1 MGSRRLC
8 PSCQHR
14 LSPLAVECPVC
25 GLSLAQRPLP
35 GPLLFQASA
44 IVGGEAGVGRPQ
56 AIATPALGRVAPVAV
71 AELEPAEPGPGGGL
85 LRSFPREASG
95 LRSEVEEDAEASSFW
110 PLARLECG
118 EALLLVLANGLL
130 AVMATL
136 QLGAGPGRV
145 YGQLWPFLAPLHL
158 ALSWLL
164 VMVPLVLLGQSPL
177 MAVLGL
183 SLASPQPER
192 RMAFSL
198 FHLLSVGMF
207 PLSFLCMVLTPN
219 HRTLAELLTGQ
230 EILFRPLTRMR

>member
-1 MGSRRLC
+1 M
-8 PSCQHR
+8 
-14 LSPLAVECPVC
+14 C

-44 IVGGEAGVGRPQ
+44 IVGGEAGAGRPL

-71 AELEPAEPGPGGGL
+71 AELEPAEPTPGGGL
-85 LRSFPREASG
+85 LRSLPREAVD
-95 LRSEVEEDAEASSFW
+95 LRAEAEDASEASSFW

-130 AVMATL
+130 AVVATL
-136 QLGAGPGRV
+136 QLGAGPGRA
-145 YGQLWPFLAPLHL
+145 YGQLWPFLVPLHL
-158 ALSWLL
+158 AFSWLL

-177 MAVLGL
+177 MAIMGL
-183 SLASPQPER
+183 NLASPQPER

-198 FHLLSVGMF
+198 FHLLSVGLF

>member
-44 IVGGEAGVGRPQ
+44 IAGGEAGAGRPQ
-56 AIATPALGRVAPVAV
+56 AIATPALGRVAPVSV
-71 AELEPAEPGPGGGL
+71 AGMEPAEPRPEGGL
-85 LRSFPREASG
+85 LRTLPKEESG
-95 LRSEVEEDAEASSFW
+95 LRLEDAETEASSFW
-110 PLARLECG
+110 PLARLESG
-118 EALLLVLANGLL
+118 EALLLTLANGLL
-130 AVMATL
+130 AVVATL

-145 YGQLWPFLAPLHL
+145 YTQLWPFMVPLHL
-158 ALSWLL
+158 AFSWVL

-177 MAVLGL
+177 MAVMGL
-183 SLASPQPER
+183 SLVSPQPER
-192 RMAFSL
+192 RIAFSL
-198 FHLLSVGMF
+198 FHLLSVGLF

-230 EILFRPLTRMR
+230 EILFRPLMRLR